1 MELRWEMCQDYDR
14 FYPMVT
20 LCFLHSERKTTAR
33 RYTLRCT
40 CVWHATRS
48 DPFIPVMSMSE
59 QSYPKCTRQMSTRS
73 TPFAA
78 TPPFSSVRS
87 HRLWRISYRSF
98 LGILTRWMRCSLI
111 IRTMTANI

>member
-59 QSYPKCTRQMSTRS
+59 QLLIKYSKQTFSPSTSSGVTRAYSS
-73 TPFAA
+73 A
-78 TPPFSSVRS
+78 TSLPLSPNLFKLTLGSVMRAK
-87 HRLWRISYRSF
+87 YR
-98 LGILTRWMRCSLI
+98 
-111 IRTMTANI
+111 MTANI